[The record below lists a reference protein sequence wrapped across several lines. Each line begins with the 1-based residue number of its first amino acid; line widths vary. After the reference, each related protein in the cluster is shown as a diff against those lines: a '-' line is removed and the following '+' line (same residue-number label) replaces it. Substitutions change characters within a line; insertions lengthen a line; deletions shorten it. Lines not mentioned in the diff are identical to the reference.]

1 MWNPDYREMLS
12 IFDDHDVAY
21 LMVGA
26 YAMAGHGFPRAT
38 GDIDLWV
45 EATPEN
51 AERVVAALADF
62 GAPRDHFDKASLTT
76 KGTVIQIGVAP
87 CRIDILTH
95 IDGVEFSEA
104 RARCE
109 VVELEGVSFP
119 VLSRDD
125 LIANK
130 RATGRKKDALDVEW
144 LEGTGS

>member
-1 MWNPDYREMLS
+1 
-12 IFDDHDVAY
+12 
-21 LMVGA
+21 
-26 YAMAGHGFPRAT
+26 
-38 GDIDLWV
+38 
-45 EATPEN
+45 
-51 AERVVAALADF
+51 
-62 GAPRDHFDKASLTT
+62 
-76 KGTVIQIGVAP
+76 
-87 CRIDILTH
+87 
-95 IDGVEFSEA
+95 VEFSEA